1 MTHTSEKGFNLK
13 TLGMHNCFLVLQNNF
28 SCMTSTM
35 TRCKQFINKPSAD
48 WSPVVGFWKLS
59 KDWDTNRLSSQGSVV
74 SHNKELLSNSIEH
87 QNIKVFG
94 TYKRMQMQM
103 LGLGLASHPGMDND
117 RIFSLKKY
125 NLLLLA
131 GPIVFQVNFNFI

>member
-1 MTHTSEKGFNLK
+1 M
-13 TLGMHNCFLVLQNNF
+13 
-28 SCMTSTM
+28 
-35 TRCKQFINKPSAD
+35 
-48 WSPVVGFWKLS
+48 
-59 KDWDTNRLSSQGSVV
+59 
-74 SHNKELLSNSIEH
+74 SHNKQLLSNSQVH

-117 RIFSLKKY
+117 TIFSLKKY
-125 NLLLLA
+125 NLILLA